1 MGFIFKRL
9 FLATVLLC
17 SLSYLSL
24 PNLAYAEDKATTEQ
38 TTNPGS
44 DADAPSGPNVEINTE
59 VEKVEIETPASVTG
73 ERIQGTGTVTDFST
87 SGSKAF
93 YTIRDS
99 DQKVFHLIIDMD
111 KTENNVYFLT
121 DVKKTDLENQ
131 NQIEP
136 KENNTPPPAVEPMEP
151 EKEGGNGS
159 FLILVLIGAVIAVVA
174 YYFRVIKKK
183 QGQSNADE
191 DEMDEDY
198 EDEDVFE
205 DEDNKKEIKENKD
218 E

>member
-1 MGFIFKRL
+1 MGFTFKRL

-17 SLSYLSL
+17 SLLYLSL

-38 TTNPGS
+38 TNISNPGS
-44 DADAPSGPNVEINTE
+44 DADAPSGPNVDINTE

-99 DQKVFHLIIDMD
+99 DSQVFHLIIDMD

-121 DVKKTDLENQ
+121 DVKKANLE

-151 EKEGGNGS
+151 EKDGNGS
-159 FLILVLIGAVIAVVA
+159 FLILVLIGAVIAVVVI
-174 YYFRVIKKK
+174 YFRVIKKK

-205 DEDNKKEIKENKD
+205 DDKKDSKEIKDNKD

>member
-1 MGFIFKRL
+1 MGFTFKRL

-17 SLSYLSL
+17 SLLYLSL
-24 PNLAYAEDKATTEQ
+24 PNLVYAEDKATTEQ
-38 TTNPGS
+38 TNISNPAS
-44 DADAPSGPNVEINTE
+44 DADAPSGPNVEINTD

-99 DQKVFHLIIDMD
+99 SQVFHLIIDMD

-121 DVKKTDLENQ
+121 DVKKTDLANQ

-136 KENNTPPPAVEPMEP
+136 KENNTPPPAVEPVEP
-151 EKEGGNGS
+151 DKEGGNGS

-183 QGQSNADE
+183 QGQSNAAE

-205 DEDNKKEIKENKD
+205 DDKKDSKEIKDK
-218 E
+218 

>member
-1 MGFIFKRL
+1 MGFTFKRL

-17 SLSYLSL
+17 SLLYLSL
-24 PNLAYAEDKATTEQ
+24 PNLAYAEDKTATEQ
-38 TTNPGS
+38 TNISNPGS
-44 DADAPSGPNVEINTE
+44 DADAPSGPNVDINTE

-99 DQKVFHLIIDMD
+99 DSNVFHLIIDMD

-121 DVKKTDLENQ
+121 DVKKANLENQ
-131 NQIEP
+131 NQIDP
-136 KENNTPPPAVEPMEP
+136 KENDTPPPAVEPMEP

-159 FLILVLIGAVIAVVA
+159 FLILVLIGAVIAVAV

-183 QGQSNADE
+183 QGQSNVDE

-198 EDEDVFE
+198 EDEDVYE
-205 DEDNKKEIKENKD
+205 DDKKEIKENKG